1 MSIQWQIA
9 LWGFWVLILFLNF
22 RLILKQQG
30 INQAILSVI
39 IWNGFTLDIILPK
52 YSGLG
57 LFIIIIAGIISL
69 ILWQGDK
76 KKKQDSG
83 R

>member
-22 RLILKQQG
+22 RLTLKQQG
-30 INQAILSVI
+30 ISQALLGVI
-39 IWNGFTLDIILPK
+39 IWNGFILDINLPHK

-57 LFIIIIAGIISL
+57 LFIILIAGIISL
-69 ILWQGDK
+69 ILWLRDK
-76 KKKQDSG
+76 KKKQVSG
-83 R
+83 

>member
-9 LWGFWVLILFLNF
+9 LWGYWVLILFLNF
-22 RLILKQQG
+22 RLTMKHQG
-30 INQAILSVI
+30 IKQAINSVI
-39 IWNGFTLDIILPK
+39 FWTGFTLPMTLTQK

-57 LFIIIIAGIISL
+57 LFIIIIYGFISL
-69 ILWQGDK
+69 ILWLRE
-76 KKKQDSG
+76 KKQDSG